1 MQCLYQSLSKGI
13 HNISAYYVHKNKFKV
28 IELKSLRIIML
39 KNLLLADKT
48 LLRYIPKLNK

>member
-13 HNISAYYVHKNKFKV
+13 HNISAYYIHKNKFKV
-28 IELKSLRIIML
+28 IELKSLRIIIL